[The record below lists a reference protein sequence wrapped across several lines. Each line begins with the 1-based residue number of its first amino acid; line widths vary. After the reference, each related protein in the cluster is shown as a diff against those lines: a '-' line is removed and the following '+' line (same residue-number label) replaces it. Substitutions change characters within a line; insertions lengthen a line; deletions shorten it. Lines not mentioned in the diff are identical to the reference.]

1 MDIEYVTKGY
11 CRFRLED
18 SLKLQTQNIPSGYGV
33 YIFHRNVEDGDILY
47 IGKSGTVL
55 QNGCYKT
62 QGLRD
67 RLNNKQDGMKR
78 EEFLRM
84 KMNEDNTIQKIFIEW
99 YIIDERKY
107 LPGLIEALLLQDY
120 FKNTSPSTTLLYSA
134 ASRLPRNSFAESH
147 KVCSMVFFATSFVF
161 AFFAMVVYKSK
172 TPSLSLRGRPKPIR
186 QRRSFVC
193 YLFLF
198 FRSLAQLLFQSQR

>member
-67 RLNNKQDGMKR
+67 RLNNKQDGMNR

-120 FKNTSPSTTLLYSA
+120 FTQHSC
-134 ASRLPRNSFAESH
+134 LPIWNNEF
-147 KVCSMVFFATSFVF
+147 
-161 AFFAMVVYKSK
+161 
-172 TPSLSLRGRPKPIR
+172 
-186 QRRSFVC
+186 
-193 YLFLF
+193 
-198 FRSLAQLLFQSQR
+198 

>member
-1 MDIEYVTKGY
+1 MTTPISAV
-11 CRFRLED
+11 
-18 SLKLQTQNIPSGYGV
+18 S
-33 YIFHRNVEDGDILY
+33 
-47 IGKSGTVL
+47 
-55 QNGCYKT
+55 
-62 QGLRD
+62 
-67 RLNNKQDGMKR
+67 
-78 EEFLRM
+78 
-84 KMNEDNTIQKIFIEW
+84 
-99 YIIDERKY
+99 
-107 LPGLIEALLLQDY
+107 EALTILSQRASVGTKKMLSPIYSSGSSSKPAPSATSSSCLTLKQSLMY

>member
-99 YIIDERKY
+99 YI
-107 LPGLIEALLLQDY
+107 
-120 FKNTSPSTTLLYSA
+120 T
-134 ASRLPRNSFAESH
+134 
-147 KVCSMVFFATSFVF
+147 M
-161 AFFAMVVYKSK
+161 
-172 TPSLSLRGRPKPIR
+172 IR
-186 QRRSFVC
+186 
-193 YLFLF
+193 
-198 FRSLAQLLFQSQR
+198 